1 MSFTC
6 QTCNCSF
13 ARQLHLDRH
22 YQSRKHEIRSNAT
35 ESSLFKCIL
44 CSRTFVHASGLSK
57 HRKVCNQTMQQQLA
71 DIQNTIDTERE
82 QHQQEK
88 EKCEKESGLIDLDER
103 LSKTEALIA
112 QQAKSILNLE
122 AKIKR
127 QPTIIYQDNKRCKI
141 PDQVRLDI
149 CTKQNGQCNGCDQV
163 LGDFFQLDHIVALRF
178 GGTSDISNLQ
188 ALCGQCHNEKSAL
201 ESIHRLE
208 IQEAVSTI
216 LEKHKDSRRLTMA
229 TS

>member
-1 MSFTC
+1 MFNCAACNLDFT
-6 QTCNCSF
+6 TKRGLES
-13 ARQLHLDRH
+13 H
-22 YQSRKHEIRSNAT
+22 YKTKKHFSGNADKK
-35 ESSLFKCIL
+35 FKCD
-44 CSRTFVHASGLSK
+44 CGRSFSFRQGLHNHKQSCTY
-57 HRKVCNQTMQQQLA
+57 VAVNNDEENSEIESQSSQV
-71 DIQNTIDTERE
+71 ISIDTRVS
-82 QHQQEK
+82 QI
-88 EKCEKESGLIDLDER
+88 ESVLRKKTEELTDVLSR
-103 LSKTEALIA
+103 LSQLEKVKTSVS
-112 QQAKSILNLE
+112 QLE

-141 PDQVRLDI
+141 PDHVRLDV
-149 CTKQNGQCNGCDQV
+149 CTKQNGQCKGCDQV

-178 GGTSDISNLQ
+178 GGTNDDSNLQ

-216 LEKHKDSRRLTMA
+216 LEKHKESRRLNMA

>member
-1 MSFTC
+1 MSDRC
-6 QTCNCSF
+6 ELCCISF
-13 ARQLHLDRH
+13 KSPNYLQKHL
-22 YQSRKHEIRSNAT
+22 
-35 ESSLFKCIL
+35 
-44 CSRTFVHASGLSK
+44 LSK
-57 HRKVCNQTMQQQLA
+57 KHIDRQQQNVKLYTCVCGKMYTSRNTCYVHRRTCPVHKRSTMTVEEQIA
-71 DIQNTIDTERE
+71 EMRNTIDEERE
-82 QHQQEK
+82 RHELERSQLELDLEEK
-88 EKCEKESGLIDLDER
+88 AKEITDVLSR
-103 LSKTEALIA
+103 LS
-112 QQAKSILNLE
+112 QVE

-178 GGTSDISNLQ
+178 GGTNDDSNLQ

-216 LEKHKDSRRLTMA
+216 LEKHKESRRLNMA